1 MHRWRVAAG
10 LLAAVAL
17 AGCGSDDPADP
28 EQGDRD
34 EPRLGAPA
42 PTPSTPPDEPMDDLE
57 QPVADRLAPRLARE
71 GLTLQHVA
79 CPPWAG
85 RVPATLGCKGYVDG
99 VVAEV
104 DVELT
109 DGPGDRVDFDA
120 ELGEGVVAT
129 GRLVGRLEA
138 EGYADV
144 DCGPTPAYPARLGMR
159 IVCRVHDGGETAYV
173 VATVTGRSGA
183 VKIEDY

>member
-1 MHRWRVAAG
+1 MHRWRLAAG
-10 LLAAVAL
+10 LLAVVAL
-17 AGCGSDDPADP
+17 SGCGADEP
-28 EQGDRD
+28 GGSEQVAEDT
-34 EPRLGAPA
+34 PRLGAPA
-42 PTPSTPPDEPMDDLE
+42 PTPSTPPDQPMDDLE

-79 CPPWAG
+79 CPPWTG
-85 RVPATLGCKGYVDG
+85 SVPITLECKGYVDG
-99 VVAEV
+99 VVADV
-104 DVELT
+104 DVALT
-109 DGPGDRVDFDA
+109 DGVGDRVDFDA

-129 GRLVGRLEA
+129 GRLVARLEA

-159 IVCRVHDGGETAYV
+159 LVCRVHDEAETTYV
-173 VATVTGRSGA
+173 VATVTDRSGA